1 LAAEFVQDVNIP
13 DGSVVV
19 PGAVVKQWRLKN
31 TGATKWPEGS
41 KIIFLR
47 GAREILAEREE
58 FEVPLAEPGQ
68 VVEVAAPITIP
79 EKAGRYSAYF
89 QLADKDRT
97 VFGHRFWVEFVVKEE
112 EKRIQPAPSAPVKE
126 PQAPAKEPQVE
137 VKEKV
142 VEVKEKVVQGLNSTI
157 PTPAPSK
164 YASSLGVL
172 EKMGFVNEKFVFHG
186 SRANAYDI
194 ILKEGFDHRVAH
206 MGGAFGAGI
215 YFAES
220 SQTSSGYVAAASH
233 RKMLFCRVLV
243 GDIGPGKSGLR
254 RPPEKKSFFGKTVL
268 YDSVGT
274 DGSVYVVFDNHQ
286 CYPEYVIHY

>member
-172 EKMGFVNEKFVFHG
+172 EKMGFVNEKLNTSLLERSQGNIEQVVTWLLEMEN
-186 SRANAYDI
+186 SMPV
-194 ILKEGFDHRVAH
+194 RV
-206 MGGAFGAGI
+206 
-215 YFAES
+215 
-220 SQTSSGYVAAASH
+220 
-233 RKMLFCRVLV
+233 
-243 GDIGPGKSGLR
+243 
-254 RPPEKKSFFGKTVL
+254 
-268 YDSVGT
+268 
-274 DGSVYVVFDNHQ
+274 
-286 CYPEYVIHY
+286 

>member
-19 PGAVVKQWRLKN
+19 PGTIVKQWRLKN
-31 TGATKWPEGS
+31 TGAARWPEGS

-47 GAREILAEREE
+47 GARELLSEREE

-68 VVEVAAPITIP
+68 SVEAAVPIIIP
-79 EKAGRYSAYF
+79 QKAGRYSAYF
-89 QLADKDRT
+89 QLADKERT

-112 EKRIQPAPSAPVKE
+112 EKRIKEEEKRIQPAPSAPLKE
-126 PQAPAKEPQVE
+126 PQAPLKEPQVE

-172 EKMGFVNEKFVFHG
+172 EKMGFVNEKLNISLLERSQGNIEQVVTWLLEMEN
-186 SRANAYDI
+186 SMPV
-194 ILKEGFDHRVAH
+194 RV
-206 MGGAFGAGI
+206 
-215 YFAES
+215 
-220 SQTSSGYVAAASH
+220 
-233 RKMLFCRVLV
+233 
-243 GDIGPGKSGLR
+243 
-254 RPPEKKSFFGKTVL
+254 
-268 YDSVGT
+268 
-274 DGSVYVVFDNHQ
+274 
-286 CYPEYVIHY
+286 